1 MLKPEKA
8 RVLQCP
14 ILERGGGYPNSV
26 LEIVRGM
33 NGCKRM
39 VHYALCA
46 MCRHVVCVMRCA
58 LYVVCVMCWVDISL
72 CSTYEQPDG
81 RSVAVEHIGPDN
93 HGTCLHH
100 KEVERS
106 GVLPR
111 DANRSKGL
119 VMLLVIGGVPCS
131 VI

>member
-1 MLKPEKA
+1 
-8 RVLQCP
+8 
-14 ILERGGGYPNSV
+14 
-26 LEIVRGM
+26 
-33 NGCKRM
+33 M

-46 MCRHVVCVMRCA
+46 MCRHVVCVMRCALYVVCVMCYALCVVCGVRYVVCVMRCA

-100 KEVERS
+100 KEIERS
-106 GVLPR
+106 GILPR